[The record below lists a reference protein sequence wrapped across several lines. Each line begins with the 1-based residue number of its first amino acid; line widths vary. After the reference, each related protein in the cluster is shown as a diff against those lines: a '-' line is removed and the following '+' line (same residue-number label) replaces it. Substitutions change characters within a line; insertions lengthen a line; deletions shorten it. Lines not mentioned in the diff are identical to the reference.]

1 MCCAG
6 VVEISQRAGRFIPRA
21 LDVHRC
27 GRCCRPVCLS
37 AALANTSLTTSNAN
51 LLSQRGSVDIEM
63 PVLDCRVS
71 HPLGTAHPF
80 RTTSAPLD
88 VYSQHRQPIA
98 LHVTSTTILAPPPVA
113 QQLVVSRAACAE
125 CTNLVR
131 RSFLV
136 FVFRSVRSRLVS
148 PCACSAAGA
157 PPRVS
162 RVHLYFFRL
171 RVVPRRCR
179 RGVGRRARLRGK
191 GLPIFCYPLHRV
203 TMARHTTPCSLP
215 PLL

>member
-1 MCCAG
+1 M
-6 VVEISQRAGRFIPRA
+6 
-21 LDVHRC
+21 
-27 GRCCRPVCLS
+27 
-37 AALANTSLTTSNAN
+37 
-51 LLSQRGSVDIEM
+51 
-63 PVLDCRVS
+63 S

-80 RTTSAPLD
+80 RTLSAPCN
-88 VYSQHRQPIA
+88 A
-98 LHVTSTTILAPPPVA
+98 LTAPTADSTPCNEHNNPCPPPPVA
-113 QQLVVSRAACAE
+113 QQIVVSRAACAE

-203 TMARHTTPCSLP
+203 TMARHTTPCWRIYAVRNRFIR
-215 PLL
+215 